1 METLHPSVHL
11 SRGFCGEGWQHGVML
26 CVVWGLG
33 VALLMWGLPVIKG
46 HLCQKY
52 LSVVSSFTWVWG
64 QGEDGDI
71 GQGERCWDGEVAVG
85 TSWGRARG
93 LDRDTGMKM
102 GTLG

>member
-52 LSVVSSFTWVWG
+52 LSVVSSFTWGWG
-64 QGEDGDI
+64 QGEDG
-71 GQGERCWDGEVAVG
+71 GHWARRKVLG
-85 TSWGRARG
+85 WGG
-93 LDRDTGMKM
+93 GGGGIM
-102 GTLG
+102 GKSKRFG